1 MYPTNQ
7 FVYSTEDF
15 EIQGILSKEL
25 KEQWLTKHSKFAPIK
40 EFETKAR
47 KVLHQVHLLVLRCH
61 RQDTLRF
68 RQLCQDVLDILQSQ
82 IVPQSHRILQDTL
95 HQSHQMI
102 FLMMNL
108 SQVMNQVRIQMM
120 VQNPLL
126 GRHTHHQHHAHLP
139 CQHTHLPH
147 QPIHQPRR
155 VHPNTQRFRTQIH
168 QISLQLLHVKLNA

>member
-1 MYPTNQ
+1 MVVPPSQCKTWIFLLHNGRCYALPMVRFFYI
-7 FVYSTEDF
+7 FVL
-15 EIQGILSKEL
+15 LSGFTWSAFL
-25 KEQWLTKHSKFAPIK
+25 PF
-40 EFETKAR
+40 
-47 KVLHQVHLLVLRCH
+47 VLFQVHVLVLRCH

-147 QPIHQPRR
+147 QPIHQPHR

-168 QISLQLLHVKLNA
+168 QISLHLLHVKLNA